1 MSDTIL
7 NVNNEMNHM
16 QELITEVDHCRNIV
30 NEITSNS
37 KLYKTNEKINI
48 ITIVVTLYQIAA
60 AILRYN
66 KPVLYIGI
74 GLALAAAV
82 VLILDKSLMA
92 YTDLV
97 FIIAMIAIRYLR
109 LRVFLS
115 LAGIVSLVI
124 MLVRGYDV
132 NKTGVCMIFLF
143 TLLTVADIIQRAS
156 RKEGDTEPQKHLAAV
171 SVFMV
176 IPFIIF
182 LAVSVPDKP

>member
-37 KLYKTNEKINI
+37 KLYKKKKKINI

-97 FIIAMIAIRYLR
+97 FIIAMIASSI
-109 LRVFLS
+109 VFFMYFYTFVPVIFTFLQWMIVLLS
-115 LAGIVSLVI
+115 NFRMKKQIWTI
-124 MLVRGYDV
+124 
-132 NKTGVCMIFLF
+132 
-143 TLLTVADIIQRAS
+143 S
-156 RKEGDTEPQKHLAAV
+156 R
-171 SVFMV
+171 SV
-176 IPFIIF
+176 
-182 LAVSVPDKP
+182 

>member
-97 FIIAMIAIRYLR
+97 FIIAMIASSI
-109 LRVFLS
+109 VFFMYFYTFVPVIFTFLQWMIVLLS
-115 LAGIVSLVI
+115 NFRMKKQIWTI
-124 MLVRGYDV
+124 
-132 NKTGVCMIFLF
+132 
-143 TLLTVADIIQRAS
+143 S
-156 RKEGDTEPQKHLAAV
+156 R
-171 SVFMV
+171 SV
-176 IPFIIF
+176 
-182 LAVSVPDKP
+182 

>member
-16 QELITEVDHCRNIV
+16 QEVITEVDHCRNIV

-97 FIIAMIAIRYLR
+97 FIIAMIASSI
-109 LRVFLS
+109 VFFMYFYTFVPVIFTFLQWM
-115 LAGIVSLVI
+115 IVLVSNFRMKKQI
-124 MLVRGYDV
+124 W
-132 NKTGVCMIFLF
+132 TI
-143 TLLTVADIIQRAS
+143 S
-156 RKEGDTEPQKHLAAV
+156 R
-171 SVFMV
+171 SV
-176 IPFIIF
+176 
-182 LAVSVPDKP
+182 

>member
-16 QELITEVDHCRNIV
+16 QELITEVDHCRNRV

-37 KLYKTNEKINI
+37 KLYKANEKINI

-97 FIIAMIAIRYLR
+97 FIIAMIASSI
-109 LRVFLS
+109 VFFMYFYTFVPVIFTFLQWMIVLLS
-115 LAGIVSLVI
+115 NFRMKKQIWTI
-124 MLVRGYDV
+124 
-132 NKTGVCMIFLF
+132 
-143 TLLTVADIIQRAS
+143 S
-156 RKEGDTEPQKHLAAV
+156 R
-171 SVFMV
+171 SV
-176 IPFIIF
+176 
-182 LAVSVPDKP
+182 

>member
-74 GLALAAAV
+74 GLALAAA
-82 VLILDKSLMA
+82 LCTFILLCLS
-92 YTDLV
+92 
-97 FIIAMIAIRYLR
+97 
-109 LRVFLS
+109 FL
-115 LAGIVSLVI
+115 
-124 MLVRGYDV
+124 
-132 NKTGVCMIFLF
+132 LF
-143 TLLTVADIIQRAS
+143 CS
-156 RKEGDTEPQKHLAAV
+156 G
-171 SVFMV
+171 
-176 IPFIIF
+176 
-182 LAVSVPDKP
+182 

>member
-66 KPVLYIGI
+66 KPVLDIGI

-97 FIIAMIAIRYLR
+97 FIIAMIASSI
-109 LRVFLS
+109 VFFMYFYTFVPVIFTFLQWMIVLLS
-115 LAGIVSLVI
+115 NFRMKKQIWTI
-124 MLVRGYDV
+124 
-132 NKTGVCMIFLF
+132 
-143 TLLTVADIIQRAS
+143 S
-156 RKEGDTEPQKHLAAV
+156 R
-171 SVFMV
+171 SV
-176 IPFIIF
+176 
-182 LAVSVPDKP
+182 

>member
-37 KLYKTNEKINI
+37 KLYKTNEKINV

-97 FIIAMIAIRYLR
+97 FIIAMIASSI
-109 LRVFLS
+109 VFFMYFYTFVPVIFTFLQWMIVLLS
-115 LAGIVSLVI
+115 NFRMKKQIWTI
-124 MLVRGYDV
+124 
-132 NKTGVCMIFLF
+132 
-143 TLLTVADIIQRAS
+143 S
-156 RKEGDTEPQKHLAAV
+156 R
-171 SVFMV
+171 SV
-176 IPFIIF
+176 
-182 LAVSVPDKP
+182 

>member
-97 FIIAMIAIRYLR
+97 FIIAMIASSI
-109 LRVFLS
+109 VFFMYFYTFVPVIFTFLQWMIVLLS
-115 LAGIVSLVI
+115 NFRRKKQIWTI
-124 MLVRGYDV
+124 
-132 NKTGVCMIFLF
+132 
-143 TLLTVADIIQRAS
+143 S
-156 RKEGDTEPQKHLAAV
+156 R
-171 SVFMV
+171 SV
-176 IPFIIF
+176 
-182 LAVSVPDKP
+182 

>member
-16 QELITEVDHCRNIV
+16 QELITEADHCRNIV

-97 FIIAMIAIRYLR
+97 FIIAMIASSI
-109 LRVFLS
+109 VFFMYFYTFVPVIFTFLQWMIVLLS
-115 LAGIVSLVI
+115 NFRMKKQIWTI
-124 MLVRGYDV
+124 
-132 NKTGVCMIFLF
+132 
-143 TLLTVADIIQRAS
+143 S
-156 RKEGDTEPQKHLAAV
+156 R
-171 SVFMV
+171 SV
-176 IPFIIF
+176 
-182 LAVSVPDKP
+182 

>member
-97 FIIAMIAIRYLR
+97 FIIAMIASSI
-109 LRVFLS
+109 VFFMYFYTF
-115 LAGIVSLVI
+115 VPVI
-124 MLVRGYDV
+124 F
-132 NKTGVCMIFLF
+132 TFL
-143 TLLTVADIIQRAS
+143 Q
-156 RKEGDTEPQKHLAAV
+156 
-171 SVFMV
+171 
-176 IPFIIF
+176 
-182 LAVSVPDKP
+182 

>member
-74 GLALAAAV
+74 GLALAAAG

-97 FIIAMIAIRYLR
+97 FIIAMIASSI
-109 LRVFLS
+109 VFFMYFYTFVPVIFTFLQWMIVLLS
-115 LAGIVSLVI
+115 NFRMKKQIWTI
-124 MLVRGYDV
+124 
-132 NKTGVCMIFLF
+132 
-143 TLLTVADIIQRAS
+143 S
-156 RKEGDTEPQKHLAAV
+156 R
-171 SVFMV
+171 SV
-176 IPFIIF
+176 
-182 LAVSVPDKP
+182 

>member
-97 FIIAMIAIRYLR
+97 FIIAMIASSI
-109 LRVFLS
+109 VFFMYFYTFVPVIFTFLQWM
-115 LAGIVSLVI
+115 IVLVSNFRMKKQI
-124 MLVRGYDV
+124 W
-132 NKTGVCMIFLF
+132 TI
-143 TLLTVADIIQRAS
+143 S
-156 RKEGDTEPQKHLAAV
+156 R
-171 SVFMV
+171 SV
-176 IPFIIF
+176 
-182 LAVSVPDKP
+182 